1 MAEDIKERYPNM
13 PTNNWL
19 ALRKKF
25 RNTIPAKASSS
36 YLSSALQITEDSAK
50 NNILPS
56 LRITGI
62 VDEEGKPTERAVK
75 WRDDAQYSQVCKEIM
90 EDVYPQELLD
100 LASDENFDRSS
111 VQSWFANRLRV
122 GENASRKFASF
133 FVTLNQ
139 ADLSK
144 ETETPER
151 NKNKPKVERKP
162 KVFVSKQN
170 EEKPEPI
177 INSHQE
183 VEKDRTTNRFQPKL
197 HIDVQ
202 IHISPDSSAEQIDA
216 IFASMAKHLKDF
228 S

>member
-1 MAEDIKERYPNM
+1 MAEDAKERYPNM

-25 RNTIPAKASSS
+25 RNTIPAKVTTS
-36 YLSSALQITEDSAK
+36 YLASALQISEDSAK
-50 NNILPS
+50 NNVLPS

-75 WRDDAQYSQVCKEIM
+75 WRDDSHYAQVCKEIK

-100 LASDENFDRSS
+100 LASDENFDRTAAK
-111 VQSWFANRLRV
+111 SWFANRLRV
-122 GENASRKFASF
+122 GENASRKFSSF
-133 FVTLNQ
+133 FVTLNE

-151 NKNKPKVERKP
+151 SKNKPKAERNP
-162 KVFVSKQN
+162 KISAPKQN
-170 EEKPEPI
+170 KEKLESVDTPQ
-177 INSHQE
+177 QE
-183 VEKDRTTNRFQPKL
+183 SEKDRTTNRFQPKL

-202 IHISPDSSAEQIDA
+202 IHISPDSSAEQIDT
-216 IFASMAKHLKDF
+216 IFASIAKHLKDF